1 MLGWLCI
8 RHCGNHTPLI
18 INLVE
23 FSQQTYE
30 IDPLLQIRKP
40 SVSGLKQNYSRSPS
54 KYILEPKDSQLCLFK
69 IMLLCIFTQI
79 CVFPWRNRASLVAQL
94 VKNSP
99 VMWETWVWSLGW
111 EDPLEKGM
119 ATHSS
124 ILAWRIEWT
133 IHSVGLQG
141 VGHYWET
148 FTFTFHVFSIL
159 IFIIIFLG
167 EAGRHCRK
175 QFRLWIS
182 FLQLSNL
189 MFSHMQN
196 KNDNANTAST
206 SGLNLVNNGYC

>member
-1 MLGWLCI
+1 
-8 RHCGNHTPLI
+8 
-18 INLVE
+18 
-23 FSQQTYE
+23 
-30 IDPLLQIRKP
+30 
-40 SVSGLKQNYSRSPS
+40 
-54 KYILEPKDSQLCLFK
+54 
-69 IMLLCIFTQI
+69 MLLCIFTQI
-79 CVFPWRNRASLVAQL
+79 CVFPWRNRVSLVAHL

-133 IHSVGLQG
+133 IQSVGLQR
-141 VGHYWET
+141 VGHDWAT

-167 EAGRHCRK
+167 EAGRYCRK

-182 FLQLSNL
+182 FLQLSSL
-189 MFSHMQN
+189 MFPTCKIRMIMLTQLAH
-196 KNDNANTAST
+196 
-206 SGLNLVNNGYC
+206 LVWI